1 MKKEE
6 IKISIENEGELL
18 ELVSEKIH
26 NHWMIWAKE
35 LIASEP
41 NISTERKNRWESE
54 CFLNYENLSE
64 EMKELD
70 RKFATEIIKTIFKT

>member
-6 IKISIENEGELL
+6 IKNDDLL

-26 NHWMIWAKE
+26 NHWMVWAKE
-35 LIASEP
+35 LITSEP
-41 NISTERKNRWESE
+41 NISTERKTRWENE

-70 RKFATEIIKTIFKT
+70 RKFAAEIIKTIFKP

>member
-41 NISTERKNRWESE
+41 NISTERKTAGKVNAFST
-54 CFLNYENLSE
+54 
-64 EMKELD
+64 MK
-70 RKFATEIIKTIFKT
+70 I

>member
-6 IKISIENEGELL
+6 IKNDELL

-54 CFLNYENLSE
+54 CFLKYGNLSE

-70 RKFATEIIKTIFKT
+70 RKFATEIIKTIFKP